1 MFLKKVILPVA
12 IASMSIFGVA
22 GCKGVKAGG
31 PSVIQIKAYK
41 GGYGTDFLHQMA
53 DEYHQAHPEISFEF
67 LEESATV
74 LGDKAKAEIALPNK
88 NQTDLYLL
96 NGIDIDTILQRSY
109 SVLKKR
115 DVVLLEPLDDILDSK
130 AIGLDGQEE
139 QETIRSRMFEGF
151 EEACQYNGSFRKWA
165 GKTFFLPWADAS
177 TGLFVNKP
185 VLDKYGLDIP
195 LTSNE
200 FKTVVETIYTEG
212 KADGVYPF
220 SWAGNN
226 APGYWLYLFE
236 TWFGQYSTKTNFDNF
251 VKCDPGNG
259 KVVEEGYKVYQDQGI
274 LKALEAMFDI
284 LDLKYSPNGSFTKAH
299 IEAQSEFVRG
309 KTVFMCDGEWILNEM
324 KRDYFEEAKNVVMI
338 GVPILSCIGEEIGI
352 TDAELH
358 TLVESID
365 NHLSNDE
372 IKALIPS
379 LTDANI
385 ERVLNARSIHDS
397 IGPGH
402 TMIVP
407 SYSDAKK
414 ATKEF
419 IRYMFSNDGCRTFRN
434 YAYGNLPFSYTKQEG
449 DSNTPFQQSL
459 DKITDYPNPQIV
471 CSCAHFNNVREIA
484 QLYVFNY
491 SGWQHP
497 NTFVAIMVDKSSDSP
512 KYSPKYIFETEA
524 TFVQND
530 WSKYMNYI
538 TYL

>member
-1 MFLKKVILPVA
+1 
-12 IASMSIFGVA
+12 MSIFA
-22 GCKGVKAGG
+22 ATGCSETKVGG
-31 PSVIQIKAYK
+31 PSHIQIKAYK

-53 DEYHQAHPEISFEF
+53 EEFHNVHPEITFEF

-74 LGDKAKAEIALPNK
+74 LGDKAKAEILLPNK

-96 NGIDIDTILQRSY
+96 NGIDVDAILQKSY
-109 SVLKKR
+109 SVLKDR
-115 DVVLLEPLDDILDSK
+115 ETALLEPFDDILDSR

-139 QETIRSRMFEGF
+139 QKTIRERLFDGF
-151 EEACQYNGSFRKWA
+151 EEACKYDGSFRKWA

-177 TGLFVNKP
+177 TGLFLNKTI
-185 VLDKYGLDIP
+185 LDKYELEIP

-200 FKTVVETIYTEG
+200 FKTVVETIYNQG
-212 KADGVYPF
+212 KADGIYPF

-236 TWFGQYSTKTNFDNF
+236 TWFGQYSTKANFDNF

-284 LDLKYSPNGSFTKAH
+284 LDLRYSPDGSVSKAH

-309 KTVFMCDGEWILNEM
+309 KSAFMVDGEWILNEM
-324 KRDYFEEAKNVVMI
+324 KRDYFEEAKNILMI
-338 GVPILSCIGEEIGI
+338 GAPILSSIGEEIGI
-352 TDAELH
+352 SDAQLH
-358 TLVESID
+358 TLIESID

-372 IKALIPS
+372 IKALIPA

-402 TMIVP
+402 TMVMP
-407 SYSDAKK
+407 SYSDAKD
-414 ATKEF
+414 ATKLF
-419 IRYMFSNDGCRTFRN
+419 IKYMFSNDGCRTFRN
-434 YAYGNLPFSYTKQEG
+434 YAYGNLPLFYTKQES
-449 DSNTPFQQSL
+449 DTNTPFQQSL
-459 DKITDYPNPQIV
+459 DKIIDYPNPQIV
-471 CSCAHFNNVREIA
+471 CSCAHFNNVRDIA

-497 NTFVAIMVDKSSDSP
+497 TTFVNIMVNKNSGAE
-512 KYSPKYIFETEA
+512 KYTPEYMFNTEA
-524 TFVQND
+524 KFVQEN
-530 WSKYMNYI
+530 WSRYMTYINY
-538 TYL
+538 L